1 VSQPDAFAP
10 GHSELNRF
18 LFADVGV
25 ESNGTTLSVLSILA
39 RLGHDPWQQ
48 AEQLA
53 ALPMAA
59 AVDTLTKI
67 IAAVPSS
74 PWPPLD
80 ASAIATRLVALLPK
94 HQDLSAV
101 PPAKLA
107 LNGLQMSWPRAVLL
121 TCWRSPSV
129 RQCCHWAVSKRQ
141 CFTATPSLSERAS
154 HQPLPEH
161 LQQGRGRLCRLQ
173 AKGH

>member
-1 VSQPDAFAP
+1 
-10 GHSELNRF
+10 

-25 ESNGTTLSVLSILA
+25 ESNGMTLSVLSILA

-59 AVDTLTKI
+59 AVDTLAKI

-107 LNGLQMSWPRAVLL
+107 LNGFQMSWPRAVLL
-121 TCWRSPSV
+121 TLLAVAVGATVLSLGGEQEAVLHGNAFSIGASEPPTSP
-129 RQCCHWAVSKRQ
+129 
-141 CFTATPSLSERAS
+141 
-154 HQPLPEH
+154 
-161 LQQGRGRLCRLQ
+161 
-173 AKGH
+173 